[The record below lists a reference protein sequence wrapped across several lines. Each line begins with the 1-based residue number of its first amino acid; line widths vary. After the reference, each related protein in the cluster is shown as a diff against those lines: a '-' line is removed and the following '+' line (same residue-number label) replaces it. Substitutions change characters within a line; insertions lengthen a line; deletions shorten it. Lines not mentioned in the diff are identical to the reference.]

1 MANDPLIGKQLDE
14 YRLEAML
21 GQGGMARVYRALD
34 VRLDRWVA
42 IKVIDAS
49 FRDDADYMT
58 RFEREAK
65 AIAQLEHPHI
75 VSLYRYGEVDGV
87 LYMAMRY
94 IEGSAL
100 NTLLKSYRQEDKLI
114 PVAEAHRVVNQV
126 CQALDYAH
134 GRGVIHRDIKP
145 ANIMLDQQGNAF
157 LADFGLALISDVGTR
172 GEIFGTPHYIS
183 PEQAMSSAS
192 AVPQS
197 DLYAIGVILY
207 EMFTGE
213 LPFEADSA
221 LDVAM
226 LHMTEPPQPPSEIRP
241 DISPELE
248 AVILKML
255 EKEPAER
262 YQTGAELI
270 KALDEAL
277 KATSQVS
284 LPLPPP
290 NLSIPYRVAQD
301 VAARPLPPLP
311 AGVTPPPPSSPSAAA
326 ASRAALPEQPPA
338 SPVSSSSNPT
348 RPLVYAG
355 LGIGALLLVGVVAII
370 LLLAGFFWLRSS
382 GDETVAENGAVAVEA
397 NSDPAEAIDPNAG
410 AETGAASQPAE
421 PAAQTGSNSQAG
433 SEPDP
438 AVAAQ
443 PPAAEVNNPQPP
455 PTYELLLAKHKGDSL
470 FLVNQ
475 SDRPFPLGP
484 LQMASSDRLLNF
496 SDVGLA
502 TLASGECISAWKDK
516 GKPKAPDVTCNEVG
530 RVSVGNKNRFWEKSF
545 EIYYGGQRLNTCEE
559 KQDRCQVSIPVALSD
574 SPDRV
579 GFSGSDEEGSDD

>member
-14 YRLEAML
+14 YRLEEML

-49 FRDDADYMT
+49 FRDDTDYMT

-114 PVAEAHRVVNQV
+114 PTAEAHRVINQV

-145 ANIMLDQQGNAF
+145 ANIMLDKQGNAF

-213 LPFEADSA
+213 LPFDADSA

-226 LHMTEPPQPPSEIRP
+226 LHMTEPPQPPSEIRSEL
-241 DISPELE
+241 SPELE
-248 AVILKML
+248 AVILKTL
-255 EKEPAER
+255 EKEPSDR
-262 YQTGAELI
+262 YQSGAELI
-270 KALDEAL
+270 KALDQAL

-290 NLSIPYRVAQD
+290 SLSIPYRVAQD

-311 AGVTPPPPSSPSAAA
+311 AGVTPPPSSPSVASP
-326 ASRAALPEQPPA
+326 SRAALPEQPPA
-338 SPVSSSSNPT
+338 SPVSSPSKPT

-355 LGIGALLLVGVVAII
+355 LGIGALLLLGLVALI

-382 GDETVAENGAVAVEA
+382 GDETVADDGAVTAEANPDPAGGGAQSANAENGAAGQPAVQTG
-397 NSDPAEAIDPNAG
+397 AEAG
-410 AETGAASQPAE
+410 
-421 PAAQTGSNSQAG
+421 AG
-433 SEPDP
+433 SEPD
-438 AVAAQ
+438 AAAAAQ
-443 PPAAEVNNPQPP
+443 PPPAEVNAPQPS

-475 SDRPFPLGP
+475 SDQPFPLGP
-484 LQMASSDRLLNF
+484 LQMASGDRLLSF
-496 SDVGLA
+496 SDVGPA

-516 GKPKAPDVTCNEVG
+516 GKPKAPDVSCNEVG

-545 EIYYGGQRLNTCEE
+545 EIYYGGEWLYTCEE

-579 GFSGSDEEGSDD
+579 GFSGGDEEGGDE

>member
-14 YRLEAML
+14 YRLDELL

-49 FRDDADYMT
+49 FRDDADYMS

-114 PVAEAHRVVNQV
+114 PVAEAHRVINQV

-145 ANIMLDQQGNAF
+145 ANIMLDKQGNAF

-172 GEIFGTPHYIS
+172 GEIFGTPHYIA

-197 DLYAIGVILY
+197 DFYAIGVILY

-221 LDVAM
+221 LDIAM
-226 LHMTEPPQPPSEIRP
+226 LHMTEPPPPPHEIRP

-248 AVILKML
+248 AVILKTL
-255 EKEPAER
+255 EKEPSER
-262 YQTGAELI
+262 YPSGAELV
-270 KALDEAL
+270 KALDQSL

-311 AGVTPPPPSSPSAAA
+311 AGVAPPPPSSPSAAA
-326 ASRAALPEQPPA
+326 VSHTALPEQPPA
-338 SPVSSSSNPT
+338 SATSSSSKPA

-355 LGIGALLLVGVVAII
+355 LGLGALLLVGVIALI

-382 GDETVAENGAVAVEA
+382 GDEGEGVAAAEANPTTAGAVDPVVNPENDEA
-397 NSDPAEAIDPNAG
+397 NQPTDSGSQMETNSPAN
-410 AETGAASQPAE
+410 
-421 PAAQTGSNSQAG
+421 
-433 SEPDP
+433 SEPDA

-443 PPAAEVNNPQPP
+443 QPPPAEANNPQPLQ
-455 PTYELLLAKHKGDSL
+455 TYELLLAKHKGDSL
-470 FLVNQ
+470 YLVNQ
-475 SDRPFPLGP
+475 SDRPLPLEP
-484 LQMASSDRLLNF
+484 LQMSKDDRLF
-496 SDVGLA
+496 SFSNLGLA
-502 TLASGECISAWKDK
+502 TLESGECISAWKDK
-516 GKPKAPDVTCNEVG
+516 GKPKAPDITCNEVG
-530 RVSVGNKNRFWEKSF
+530 RISVDNKNRFWEKSF
-545 EIYYGGQRLNTCEE
+545 DIYYGGEWLYTCEE
-559 KQDRCQVSIPVALSD
+559 KQDRCQMSIPIALSD
-574 SPDRV
+574 SQDRV
-579 GFSGSDEEGSDD
+579 GFSGSDEGEGDD